1 MKRKR
6 FYILFCLILSL
17 TLGGCGARTVEDMYS
32 IPKRSPEYKNLQIA
46 IDSSMDGLE
55 YAAPVSG
62 ENRQSVQTADL
73 DGDGVDEYLVFA
85 KGATENPLRILIFRL
100 LQDEHFE
107 LMESITCKGA
117 TFEQV
122 QYVEFDNKPGRELV
136 VGRQIND
143 QVTRIASVYSFA
155 GGQSEQILSMIY
167 CKYVTCDLNQDGC
180 SELMV
185 IRNGEAESSN
195 AVAVLYSYGEDT
207 VERSMEVS
215 LSEQQDQIRRITL
228 NRLESG
234 ETAVYIASA
243 HNDEAVIT
251 DVFALREGM
260 FVNVT
265 RASEFGT
272 GVQTLRNY
280 YVYAEDIDGDGILEL
295 PSLVPMRYSSTDPDI
310 AGQHLIRWYSIDA
323 EGTQIDKRYTYHD
336 FSAGW
341 YLELGNNW
349 INRITT
355 QQNGSAYTFYMWNEN
370 YGEALAVFTIF
381 AYTGKDRDSQAAI
394 QNRFALYRG
403 ESVVYAA
410 KLEAA
415 SAIYGI
421 TEEYLVNSFH
431 LIHQDWKPGET

>member
-1 MKRKR
+1 MNKKR
-6 FYILFCLILSL
+6 FSIFFCLILSL
-17 TLGGCGARTVEDMYS
+17 TLCACGARTVEDMYS
-32 IPKRSPEYKNLQIA
+32 IPKRSLEYKNLQTA
-46 IDSSMDGLE
+46 IDSAMVGLE

-62 ENRQSVQTADL
+62 DNRQSVQTADL

-85 KGATENPLRILIFRL
+85 KGTAENPLRILIFRL
-100 LQDEHFE
+100 LGDEQFE
-107 LMESITCKGA
+107 LMEAITCKGA

-122 QYVEFDNKPGRELV
+122 QYVEFDNNPGCELV

-167 CKYVTCDLNQDGC
+167 CKYITCDLNQDDC
-180 SELMV
+180 SELLV
-185 IRNGEAESSN
+185 IRNGESEVAN
-195 AVAVLYSYGEDT
+195 AVAVLYSYGEDS
-207 VERSMEVS
+207 VERSVEVS
-215 LSEQQDQIRRITL
+215 LSEPQDQIRRITQ
-228 NRLESG
+228 NQLESG
-234 ETAVYIASA
+234 EAAIYIAST
-243 HNDEAVIT
+243 HNDDSIVT
-251 DVFALREGM
+251 DVFALKDG
-260 FVNVT
+260 VLTNIT
-265 RASEFGT
+265 RSSDFGT
-272 GVQTLRNY
+272 EVQTLRNY
-280 YVYAEDIDGDGILEL
+280 YVYAEDIDSDGVLEL
-295 PSLVPMRYSSTDPDI
+295 PSLVPMRYSSSDGNI
-310 AGQHLIRWYSIDA
+310 AGQHLIRWYSIDS
-323 EGTQIDKRYTYHD
+323 EGATTDKRYTYHD
-336 FSAGW
+336 ISSGW
-341 YLELGNNW
+341 YLELGSNM

-381 AYTGKDRDSQAAI
+381 VYTGKDRDSQAAI